1 MHYKTSNFLQGLYT
15 GKKITGNRDRIIE
28 HSRKKYS
35 QDRSTVENMI
45 IEKSRELEEE
55 LRAESQSFF
64 NADKDDRK
72 NNSVVSYGAVAAAQG
87 ENSDR
92 AGKSSGEEVR
102 SFNSIKEKKPE
113 VQSEDKSLESNSPK
127 AENEKEKKPRFLR
140 WQNIIGI
147 KYIKSK
153 PRGGIKWFVG
163 DKIDEETL
171 QEQGIVIDEKGR
183 EMIEVMDK
191 IYPHA
196 DKPAIKK
203 DRNSDDKKPD
213 SGDKGDGEA
222 KDSKKERENDKP
234 AGSPASSNSQDTPA
248 VNKNSGDNG
257 KLLSEGVAVDLN

>member
-1 MHYKTSNFLQGLYT
+1 
-15 GKKITGNRDRIIE
+15 
-28 HSRKKYS
+28 SRKKYS

-72 NNSVVSYGAVAAAQG
+72 NDSVVSYGAVAAAQG

-113 VQSEDKSLESNSPK
+113 VQNQGRVAESDSPK
-127 AENEKEKKPRFLR
+127 TDNEKEKKPRFLR
-140 WQNIIGI
+140 WQNIIGDKI
-147 KYIKSK
+147 YKEQTA
-153 PRGGIKWFVG
+153 RGGIKWFVG

-234 AGSPASSNSQDTPA
+234 AGSPASSNSQDAAA
-248 VNKNSGDNG
+248 VNKSSGDNG
-257 KLLSEGVAVDLN
+257 KLLSEGVAVDLS